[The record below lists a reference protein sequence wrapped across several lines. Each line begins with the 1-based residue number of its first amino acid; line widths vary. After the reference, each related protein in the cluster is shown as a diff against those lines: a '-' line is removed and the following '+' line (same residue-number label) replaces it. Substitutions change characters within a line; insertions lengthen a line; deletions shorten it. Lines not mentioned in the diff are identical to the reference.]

1 MTVSTGDPAMKRIL
15 NKTFRT
21 FHIWT
26 GLTIG
31 AIFCVISLSGSVLVL
46 RPAIEDLFRPAWT
59 AKSDAR
65 PAQVLT
71 EARNNIARLWPD
83 AKIASVSL
91 PDRSADRP
99 GPIEFG
105 LRDSSDNELRV
116 FADASSGEVL
126 GTFALPWLG
135 WLTDLHHHILV
146 ESIGKR
152 IVGFIGLFLVL
163 SNLTGLLIWVRR
175 SSRWRLFGTRRGNA
189 WQYTGFDLHRSV
201 GVIGNVLLLFVA
213 ATGVIIAF
221 PQTITQLLGGPP
233 PPRPVSVA
241 KNSGAPATLEEY
253 VVAAEHAIPGGTV
266 RQLRLPRT
274 PDRPVNARIR
284 MPGDLRQGGSGRVN
298 LQPATA
304 RVLSIDRPED
314 WPISKSIVQAST
326 PLHYAEWGGV
336 ALRIVWFLIG
346 LMPPVLFV
354 TGVMMWWA
362 PFAARRKAARAL
374 ATRGAV
380 REENLVA

>member
-1 MTVSTGDPAMKRIL
+1 MKRIL

-31 AIFCVISLSGSVLVL
+31 AIFCVMSLSGSVLVL
-46 RPAIEDLFRPAWT
+46 RPVIEDLLRPAWT
-59 AKSDAR
+59 SKSDAR
-65 PAQVLT
+65 PAKVLT

-83 AKIASVSL
+83 AKIASVTL
-91 PDRSADRP
+91 PDRAADRLSDKPADRP

-105 LRDSSDNELRV
+105 LRDSRDNELRV
-116 FADASSGEVL
+116 FADARSGEVL
-126 GTFALPWLG
+126 GTFALPWLE

-146 ESIGKR
+146 ESIGKKV
-152 IVGFIGLFLVL
+152 VGFIGLFLVL
-163 SNLTGLLIWVRR
+163 SSLTGLLIWIRR
-175 SSRWRLFGTRRGNA
+175 SNRWRLFGTRRGIA
-189 WQYTGFDLHRSV
+189 WQYTKFDLHRSV

-213 ATGVIIAF
+213 VTGVVIAF
-221 PQTITQLLGGPP
+221 PQTITQLLGGPL

-241 KNSGAPATLEEY
+241 ENSAAPATLEEY
-253 VVAAEHAIPGGTV
+253 VVAAERAIPGGTV

-284 MPGDLRQGGSGRVN
+284 MPGDLRQGGSARVN
-298 LQPATA
+298 LEPVTA
-304 RVLSIDRPED
+304 RILSIERPED

-326 PLHYAEWGGV
+326 PLHYGEWGGFAV
-336 ALRIVWFLIG
+336 RLLWFLIG

-354 TGVMMWWA
+354 TGLMMWWA
-362 PFAARRKAARAL
+362 PYDARRKAARVSA
-374 ATRGAV
+374 ARGAAL
-380 REENLVA
+380 EENLVA